1 MILTHMT
8 APTAPPNLVRPL
20 TYLALAAALAYLVY
34 LLSPILTPFLLAIAL
49 AYLGDPWV
57 DRLQRLRVPRALA
70 ALLVML
76 ALLLAVV
83 ALILLLAPLVRAQFE
98 LLLQQLPALLAW
110 AEQTLLPWLR
120 QTLGLDLPTDRAL
133 LGGWLR
139 EHLKDLGGLSASVPQ
154 LADRGFALVG
164 FLAGL
169 LLVPVVI
176 FYLLRDWDR
185 ILSQLADWIPR
196 PVRPRMLAILG
207 EIDAVLAQFV
217 RAQLGVI
224 VLMALIY
231 SLGLWLIGLDY
242 ALAVGVVSG
251 VLVFVPYL
259 GLIVGVTLGSLAAW
273 TQFGE
278 FTALIQVWAVFA
290 LGQLLEGMVITPW
303 LVGERLGLHPVAV
316 IFALMA
322 FGQLFGFLGILLAIP
337 AAAATLVLLRHL
349 RAELDRV

>member
-1 MILTHMT
+1 MT
-8 APTAPPNLVRPL
+8 APTASPNRARIL

-34 LLSPILTPFLLAIAL
+34 LLSPILTPFLLAVAL

-57 DRLQRLRVPRALA
+57 DRLQRLRVPRGLA
-70 ALLVML
+70 TLLVML
-76 ALLLAVV
+76 ALLLAVIV
-83 ALILLLAPLVRAQFE
+83 LILILAPLLREQFT
-98 LLLQQLPALLAW
+98 LLLQQLPLIVGW
-110 AEQTLLPWLR
+110 VEQSLQPWLR
-120 QTLGLDLPTDRAL
+120 ETLGLDLPRDGAA

-139 EHLKDLGGLSASVPQ
+139 EHLQDLGDLGASVPR
-154 LADRGFALVG
+154 LADRGLALVG

-169 LLVPVVI
+169 LLVPVVM

-185 ILSQLADWIPR
+185 ILAELADWIPR
-196 PVRPRMLAILG
+196 PIRPRLLAILG
-207 EIDAVLAQFV
+207 EIDTVLAQFV

-224 VLMALIY
+224 ALMALIY

-251 VLVFVPYL
+251 LLVFVPYL

-273 TQFGE
+273 TQFGA
-278 FTALIQVWAVFA
+278 FTALLQVWAVFA

-316 IFALMA
+316 IFALLA
-322 FGQLFGFLGILLAIP
+322 FGHVFGFLGVLLAIP
-337 AAAATLVLLRHL
+337 AAAATVVVLRHL

>member
-1 MILTHMT
+1 MILTHMPT
-8 APTAPPNLVRPL
+8 PTAPPNLVRPL
-20 TYLALAAALAYLVY
+20 IYLALAAALAYLVY
-34 LLSPILTPFLLAIAL
+34 LLSPILTPFLLATAL

-57 DRLQRLRVPRALA
+57 DRLERLRLPRALA

-76 ALLLAVV
+76 ALLLAVI

-98 LLLQQLPALLAW
+98 LLLQQLPLLLGW

-120 QTLGLDLPTDRAL
+120 QTLGLELPADRAR

-139 EHLKDLGGLSASVPQ
+139 EHMRDLGGLSASVPQ
-154 LADRGFALVG
+154 LAGRGFALVG

-169 LLVPVVI
+169 LLVPVVM

-185 ILSQLADWIPR
+185 ILTHLAGWIPR
-196 PVRPRMLAILG
+196 PVRPRVLTILA

-337 AAAATLVLLRHL
+337 AAAAVVVVLRHL
-349 RAELDRV
+349 RAELDGV

>member
-8 APTAPPNLVRPL
+8 VPTAPPNLARPL
-20 TYLALAAALAYLVY
+20 TYLALAAAFAYLVY

-76 ALLLAVV
+76 ALLLAVI
-83 ALILLLAPLVRAQFE
+83 ALILLLAPLVHAQFE
-98 LLLQQLPALLAW
+98 LLLQQLPALLGW

-133 LGGWLR
+133 LGVWLR

-169 LLVPVVI
+169 LLVPVVM

-185 ILSQLADWIPR
+185 ILTQLAGWIPR
-196 PVRPRMLAILG
+196 PVRPRMLTILG

-259 GLIVGVTLGSLAAW
+259 GLIVGVTLGSLAAL

-337 AAAATLVLLRHL
+337 AAAAIVVVLRHL
-349 RAELDRV
+349 RAGLDGF

>member
-1 MILTHMT
+1 MIV
-8 APTAPPNLVRPL
+8 PTAASNLTRPL
-20 TYLALAAALAYLVY
+20 TYLALAAAFAYLVY
-34 LLSPILTPFLLAIAL
+34 LLSPILTPFLLAAAL

-57 DRLQRLRVPRALA
+57 DRLQRLRLPRALA

-76 ALLLAVV
+76 ALLLAVI
-83 ALILLLAPLVRAQFE
+83 ALIVILTPLARAQFAR
-98 LLLQQLPALLAW
+98 LLEQMPALLGW
-110 AEQTLLPWLR
+110 VEGRLLPWLR
-120 QTLGLDLPTDRAL
+120 DTAGLDLPADRTL
-133 LGGWLR
+133 LADWLR
-139 EHLKDLGGLSASVPQ
+139 AHFKDLGELGASLPR
-154 LADRGFALVG
+154 LTDRGFALFG

-169 LLVPVVI
+169 LLVPVVM

-185 ILSQLADWIPR
+185 ILAHLADWIPR
-196 PVRPRMLAILG
+196 PIRSRLLTILA

-224 VLMALIY
+224 AIMVLIY
-231 SLGLWLIGLDY
+231 TLGLWLIGLDD

-259 GLIVGVTLGSLAAW
+259 GLMVGVMLGSLAAW

-290 LGQLLEGMVITPW
+290 VGQLLEGMVITPW

-322 FGQLFGFLGILLAIP
+322 FGQLFGFLGVLLAIP
-337 AAAATLVLLRHL
+337 AAATTLVILRHL
-349 RAELDRV
+349 RTELDRV